1 MDIEEKGETMTVHAV
16 PVPPQE
22 APAPAA
28 FDHARFK
35 QSMRVVHD
43 LGGEKGGPIL
53 LEERKSE
60 PWELNTFAICE
71 CLSWRGVWTNVE
83 KLRRATDLGDKYLAV
98 PYSGRWLLAAARAL
112 VDKQHITVT
121 ELNDKIEEVKRRHAQ
136 KSPR

>member
-1 MDIEEKGETMTVHAV
+1 MTSHNTPESPQHA
-16 PVPPQE
+16 PSPDT
-22 APAPAA
+22 
-28 FDHARFK
+28 FDHTRFK
-35 QSMRVVHD
+35 ESMRIVHD
-43 LGGEKGGPIL
+43 LGGEKGGPIS

-98 PYSGRWLLAAARAL
+98 PYSGRWLLAATRAL
-112 VDKQHITVT
+112 VDKEHITLT
-121 ELNDKIEEVKRRHAQ
+121 ELTDKIEEVKKRYAQ